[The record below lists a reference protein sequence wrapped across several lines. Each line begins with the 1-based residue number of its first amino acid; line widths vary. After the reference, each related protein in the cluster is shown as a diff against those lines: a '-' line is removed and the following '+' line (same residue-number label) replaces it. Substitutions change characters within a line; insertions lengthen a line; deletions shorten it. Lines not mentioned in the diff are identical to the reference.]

1 MKSDY
6 YFHRK
11 NTKQYRR
18 VHMCIYPANI
28 QYSECLAR
36 GDLKSAENK
45 AESARI
51 AKLPPE
57 LQKTEGMVTCVSY

>member
-18 VHMCIYPANI
+18 VYMCIYPAKYLI
-28 QYSECLAR
+28 IFWMSGTR
-36 GDLKSAENK
+36 
-45 AESARI
+45 
-51 AKLPPE
+51 
-57 LQKTEGMVTCVSY
+57 

>member
-1 MKSDY
+1 
-6 YFHRK
+6 
-11 NTKQYRR
+11 
-18 VHMCIYPANI
+18 MCIYPANI

>member
-6 YFHRK
+6 YF
-11 NTKQYRR
+11 TGRR
-18 VHMCIYPANI
+18 PSSTVGCTGVFIPISYNI
-28 QYSECLAR
+28 LAR
-36 GDLKSAENK
+36 GDLQSAENIG
-45 AESARI
+45 ATESARI